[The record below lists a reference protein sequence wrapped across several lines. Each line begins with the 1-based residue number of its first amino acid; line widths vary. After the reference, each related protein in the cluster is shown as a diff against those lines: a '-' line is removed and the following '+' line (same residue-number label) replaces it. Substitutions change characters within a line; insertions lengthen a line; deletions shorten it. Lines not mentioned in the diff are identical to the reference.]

1 MHAAPA
7 NRIITTA
14 AIPAIHAI
22 SLVLLSFS
30 NQNAPHS
37 GRIALLL
44 FPEWILLIKINPAG
58 KRGIDLDFTQ
68 AYKCKELFILIL
80 ITKNTRWI
88 Y

>member
-44 FPEWILLIKINPAG
+44 FPEWILLIKIFFLVPVVIKFVNFATIISD
-58 KRGIDLDFTQ
+58 KIQ
-68 AYKCKELFILIL
+68 
-80 ITKNTRWI
+80 N
-88 Y
+88 